1 MKNGKHNVKQK
12 FPHLSNLHSFWWWTK
27 RIAIIGILAMLVAN
41 YGTGG
46 CLAVVVG
53 FLIVRAL
60 IRLAF
65 RIIVM
70 LVSIALLLLILGL
83 IIL

>member
-12 FPHLSNLHSFWWWTK
+12 FPRLSNLHIIWRWTK
-27 RIAIIGILAMLVAN
+27 RIAVVGLLVALVAN
-41 YGTGG
+41 YGTGS
-46 CLAVVVG
+46 CLAVVAG